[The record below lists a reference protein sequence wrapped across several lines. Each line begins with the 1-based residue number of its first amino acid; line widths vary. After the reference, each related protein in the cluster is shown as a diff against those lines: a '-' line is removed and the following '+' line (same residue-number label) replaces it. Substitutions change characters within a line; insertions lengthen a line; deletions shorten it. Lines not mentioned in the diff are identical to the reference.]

1 MPRVEPPWLGDV
13 HRLSGTLAFM
23 FSLPVAYHCLWSLG
37 FESHA
42 DQTRRFVHSI
52 LGCFFYGAFA
62 AKMVVVRARNL
73 PGWVLPTV
81 GGVVFS
87 ALVGIWLTSSLWF
100 FRTVG
105 FPKI

>member
-1 MPRVEPPWLGDV
+1 
-13 HRLSGTLAFM
+13 
-23 FSLPVAYHCLWSLG
+23 
-37 FESHA
+37 
-42 DQTRRFVHSI
+42 
-52 LGCFFYGAFA
+52 
-62 AKMVVVRARNL
+62 MVVVRARNL